1 MQRRRLR
8 LTTLF
13 SRLRWATTATI
24 AAPLSPQL
32 SIHPANHLPGLVGGQ
47 RPPRSPGRRTP
58 PQVRADDGRAWGWGG
73 RGGRSWVV
81 RVVVRVVFIVMVCR
95 GAHQQGAEV
104 AGRWAGGGWWRWW
117 WWRGCG
123 GLLREERGGGGEV
136 KEKSARASDLARGVR
151 ERARVLPHLWFA
163 GLVGHGCR
171 RWRRARGW
179 GARSFGRAYARRARR
194 AEKER
199 VPVLSLSFLS
209 PLISSLPII
218 PPTGRD
224 KDDDMTT

>member
-81 RVVVRVVFIVMVCR
+81 RVVVRVVFIVKVCR

-179 GARSFGRAYARRARR
+179 SAVFWTRIRPAGAAGG
-194 AEKER
+194 ER
-199 VPVLSLSFLS
+199 ESACSLSQFSLSSHFLS
-209 PLISSLPII
+209 SHH
-218 PPTGRD
+218 PTHWEG
-224 KDDDMTT
+224 